1 METKGYQIIL
11 ASASPRRQAFFK
23 KLGIPHK
30 IQVIPVQENY
40 PNELKGAEIAMHIAK
55 QKSIPFESLIQPQQL
70 VITAD
75 TIVWHQGCY
84 LGKPKSK
91 EEAIKM
97 LKALSNSTHQVTT
110 AVGFLTVKGFEL
122 LEETSEVTFRKLT
135 KTEINHYV
143 ESVSPMDKAG
153 AYGIQDPFGEQVILS
168 INGSFSNIVG
178 LPLAQVII
186 KIQDIVNKG

>member
-1 METKGYQIIL
+1 
-11 ASASPRRQAFFK
+11 
-23 KLGIPHK
+23 
-30 IQVIPVQENY
+30 
-40 PNELKGAEIAMHIAK
+40 MHIAK

>member
-23 KLGIPHK
+23 ELGIPHK

-110 AVGFLTVKGFEL
+110 AVGFLTDKGFEL

-135 KTEINHYV
+135 KNEINHYV
-143 ESVSPMDKAG
+143 ESGSPMDKAG

>member
-23 KLGIPHK
+23 ELGIPHK
-30 IQVIPVQENY
+30 IKVIPVQENY

-110 AVGFLTVKGFEL
+110 AVGFLTDKGFEL

-135 KTEINHYV
+135 KNEINHYV
-143 ESVSPMDKAG
+143 ESGSPMDKAG

>member
-23 KLGIPHK
+23 ELGIPHK

-55 QKSIPFESLIQPQQL
+55 QKSIPFESLIEPQQL

-110 AVGFLTVKGFEL
+110 AVGFLTDKGFEL

-135 KTEINHYV
+135 KNEINHYV
-143 ESVSPMDKAG
+143 ENGSPMDKAG

>member
-23 KLGIPHK
+23 ELGIPHK

-110 AVGFLTVKGFEL
+110 AVGFLTDKGFEL

-143 ESVSPMDKAG
+143 ESGSPMDKAG

>member
-23 KLGIPHK
+23 ELGIPHK

-55 QKSIPFESLIQPQQL
+55 QKSIPFESLIEPQQL

>member
-23 KLGIPHK
+23 ELGIPHK

-75 TIVWHQGCY
+75 TIVWHKGCY

-110 AVGFLTVKGFEL
+110 AVGFLTDKGFEL

-135 KTEINHYV
+135 KNEINHYV
-143 ESVSPMDKAG
+143 ESGSPMDKAG

>member
-23 KLGIPHK
+23 ELGIPHK

-110 AVGFLTVKGFEL
+110 AVGFLTDKGFEL

>member
-23 KLGIPHK
+23 ELGIPHK

-178 LPLAQVII
+178 LPLAQVIM

>member
-23 KLGIPHK
+23 ELGIPHK

-75 TIVWHQGCY
+75 TIVWNQGCY

-122 LEETSEVTFRKLT
+122 LVETSEVTFRKLT

-143 ESVSPMDKAG
+143 ESGSPMDKAG

-178 LPLAQVII
+178 LPLAQVVI

>member
-23 KLGIPHK
+23 ELGIPHK

-55 QKSIPFESLIQPQQL
+55 QKSIPFETLIQPQQL

-135 KTEINHYV
+135 KNEINHYV
-143 ESVSPMDKAG
+143 ESGSPMDKAG

>member
-23 KLGIPHK
+23 ELGIPHK

-143 ESVSPMDKAG
+143 ESGSPMDKAG

>member
-23 KLGIPHK
+23 ELGIPHK

>member
-23 KLGIPHK
+23 ELGIPHK

-55 QKSIPFESLIQPQQL
+55 QKSIPFETLIQPQQL
-70 VITAD
+70 IITAD

-135 KTEINHYV
+135 KNEINHYV
-143 ESVSPMDKAG
+143 EGGSPMDKAG